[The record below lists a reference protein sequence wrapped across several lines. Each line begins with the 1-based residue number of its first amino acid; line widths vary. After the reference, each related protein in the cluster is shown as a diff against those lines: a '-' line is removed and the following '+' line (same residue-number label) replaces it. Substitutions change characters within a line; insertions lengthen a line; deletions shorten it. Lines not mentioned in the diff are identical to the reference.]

1 MLIEVKEIY
10 SHLSTMSDKTSMES
24 DKFVE
29 SSVTSEHEVSSGR
42 AKSVSNSGSVD
53 LSLVQRQ
60 VANNPYIRTSVEFWG
75 CFLLRRLL
83 THFAQVQV

>member
-60 VANNPYIRTSVEFWG
+60 VANNPYIDVRMSNFRVVS
-75 CFLLRRLL
+75 CF
-83 THFAQVQV
+83 FDC